1 LSRLRFLELLRTLD
15 RHGVKHVV
23 VGGVAAILEGAPIT
37 TLDLDVVYRN
47 DPDNVRRLATALS
60 ELEAVY
66 RDPAGRRIEPTLERL
81 QRNRVK
87 LMESRLGMLD
97 AMQEVGAGWTHAE
110 VLARSCPMRVDDL
123 EIRVL
128 ELAAVIETKEAADRD
143 KDRAMLPVLRQTLEQ
158 RRGGSG

>member
-1 LSRLRFLELLRTLD
+1 
-15 RHGVKHVV
+15 VKHVV

>member
-1 LSRLRFLELLRTLD
+1 M
-15 RHGVKHVV
+15 KHVV